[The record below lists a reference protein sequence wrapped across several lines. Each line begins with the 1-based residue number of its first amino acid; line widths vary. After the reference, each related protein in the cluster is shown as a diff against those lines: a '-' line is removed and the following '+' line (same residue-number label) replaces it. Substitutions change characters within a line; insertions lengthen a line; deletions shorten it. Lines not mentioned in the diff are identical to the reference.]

1 MPTVQV
7 ILGGVPR
14 TTVHDTYDFPI
25 VLQFGGQTTYE
36 SAVWVI
42 PSFPGRIPARRLSEI
57 RVQQG
62 PVSIIVDGPDGFRSG
77 PHLTDWVRS
86 RYPRGKDCSL
96 LQLHS
101 ETKSMGGVS
110 LSVFEG
116 SLIVEE
122 LSLGGPTPASA
133 APEPPAP

>member
-25 VLQFGGQTTYE
+25 VLQFGSQTSYE

-77 PHLTDWVRS
+77 PHMTDWVRS
-86 RYPRGKDCSL
+86 RYPRGKDCAL
-96 LQLHS
+96 LQVHS
-101 ETKSMGGVS
+101 ESKSMAGVT
-110 LSVFEG
+110 LTVFEG
-116 SLIVEE
+116 TLFIEDIA
-122 LSLGGPTPASA
+122 LGGGSA
-133 APEPPAP
+133 AASSDV